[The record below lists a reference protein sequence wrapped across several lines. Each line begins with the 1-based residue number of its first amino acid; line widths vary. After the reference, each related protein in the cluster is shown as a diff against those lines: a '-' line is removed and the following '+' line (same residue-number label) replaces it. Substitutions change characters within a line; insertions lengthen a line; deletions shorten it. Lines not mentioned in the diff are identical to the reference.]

1 MVLLIIRYGTRLF
14 GKSDYFTIDG
24 EEAFVQTKFYH
35 VGYMPC
41 APEESYLFLKDGTI
55 IQLPEIAG
63 ATILW
68 AWLRYILTLLF
79 ALALCGCILTFIL
92 MTTREALPWVCLG
105 LCIFFFI
112 VLIGSYVY
120 KPKASEINKQKY
132 LEMLGHVQHS
142 KIPVQASEADPLLSP
157 NV

>member
-1 MVLLIIRYGTRLF
+1 MVLIIRYGTQLF
-14 GKSDYFTIDG
+14 GKSDHFTVDG
-24 EEAFVQTKFYH
+24 QEAFVQTKFYH

-41 APEESYLFLKDGTI
+41 APEESYLFLKDGAT

-79 ALALCGCILTFIL
+79 GLALCGCIITFIV
-92 MTTREALPWVCLG
+92 MTTKDVLPWVCLG

-112 VLIGSYVY
+112 VLIASYVY
-120 KPKASEINKQKY
+120 KPKASEANKQKY
-132 LEMLGHVQHS
+132 LQILGHVQHS
-142 KIPVQASEADPLLSP
+142 KIPVQASEADPLLAP